1 MSHDYSEEKL
11 VQDSACDVLQNKL
24 GWKVAYA
31 YNSEQLGVDGTFGRT
46 SYKEVLLTREIRKV
60 LKRLNPW
67 INEQQIIEA
76 ITKLTRRISTASLIQ
91 INEEKYN
98 YLRDGISV
106 TVKRSDGRTEIKK
119 AAIIDFN
126 NAHNNE
132 FLAVKELIVRG
143 DLYNRRADIVGFVNG
158 IPLLFIEAKRP
169 DIDVRNAFEDNYKD
183 YLDTIPQLFYYN
195 AFIMLSNGLEAK
207 VGTVGSKYE
216 FFHEWKRLDE
226 DEKGSV
232 AFETM
237 LLGICN
243 KENFLDLLEN
253 FILFDHSDGRTAKIL
268 ARNHQYLGVNKA
280 VEAYADRE
288 LKDGKLGV
296 FWHTQ
301 GSGKSYSMAFFAQ
314 KIRRKMAGS
323 PTFVVLTDR
332 EELNTQISDTFENCG
347 ILGKDSK
354 AKQCIATSGEDL
366 IAKLKGNPSFI
377 FTLIHKFNKSDVEPI
392 YPDHDIIIMSDEAH
406 RSQYGLYA
414 DNMMKLLPTAARIGF
429 TGTPLLSYD
438 NITERTFGGY
448 ISIYDFKRAVED
460 GATVPLYYENRGAK
474 LDDLQNPEI
483 TNEILDAIE
492 AADLDS
498 AQQEKLEKEFEK
510 SIHILTAEPRL
521 RSIAKDFVRHY
532 SDVWTSGKAMFV
544 CLNKVTCVRMYD
556 YVQEYWKEEIKQL
569 KKQIKA
575 ATQQEA
581 QELERKLKWMEETD
595 MAVVIS
601 QEQNEIQTFK
611 AWGLDIETHRR
622 KMVKRDLDKEFKD
635 SDNPLR
641 IVFVCAMWL
650 TGFDVKCLSC
660 LYLDKPL
667 KAHTL
672 MQTIA
677 RANRVNEDKSNGLI
691 IDYIGIVEA
700 LKKALAEYT
709 ANVGNH
715 DGVDPTIDKEKL
727 VARILELIDMVVFFF
742 KQKNIFIEDFSDA
755 KTNPFSRLSDLNEAA
770 NAVCGTV
777 ADKQTFTACA
787 SELHKLMKYIERDDI
802 SVDIRRVY
810 ETIAAIHRMLKPKRR
825 DVDTTDLMV
834 TINAIISEHI
844 GMKESLGQTEDAT
857 GSEYITRIDI
867 SAIDFNILRKEFTRV
882 KYKNLLFND
891 LGEFI
896 ERSLDRLVAAN
907 PNRRDYFERYRQIIE
922 EYNSGKDRT
931 NIEKTFEA
939 LIQLVKE
946 LSEEESRYIREGF
959 TTDDE
964 LAIFDL
970 LKKDNPNKADIKKL
984 KSTATEMYTK
994 ITEAISRMDHWT
1006 DKDETTAEIQN
1017 LIRDILWRELPESY
1031 DEQQIEVCRGDVFEY
1046 VYTRFGYMA

>member
-1 MSHDYSEEKL
+1 M
-11 VQDSACDVLQNKL
+11 VV
-24 GWKVAYA
+24 
-31 YNSEQLGVDGTFGRT
+31 
-46 SYKEVLLTREIRKV
+46 
-60 LKRLNPW
+60 
-67 INEQQIIEA
+67 
-76 ITKLTRRISTASLIQ
+76 
-91 INEEKYN
+91 
-98 YLRDGISV
+98 
-106 TVKRSDGRTEIKK
+106 
-119 AAIIDFN
+119 
-126 NAHNNE
+126 
-132 FLAVKELIVRG
+132 
-143 DLYNRRADIVGFVNG
+143 
-158 IPLLFIEAKRP
+158 
-169 DIDVRNAFEDNYKD
+169 
-183 YLDTIPQLFYYN
+183 
-195 AFIMLSNGLEAK
+195 
-207 VGTVGSKYE
+207 KYE

-280 VEAYADRE
+280 VEMYAHRK

-392 YPDHDIIIMSDEAH
+392 YPVHDIIIMSDEAH

-448 ISIYDFKRAVED
+448 ISVYDFKRAVED

-556 YVQEYWKEEIKQL
+556 YVQEYWKEEIKHL
-569 KKQIKA
+569 KKQIKV

-677 RANRVNEDKSNGLI
+677 RANRVNEGKSNGLI

-715 DGVDPTIDKEKL
+715 DGVDPTVDKEKL
-727 VARILELIDMVVFFF
+727 IARILELIDILVAFF
-742 KQKNIFIEDFSDA
+742 KQKDIYIEDFSDA
-755 KTNPFSRLSDLNEAA
+755 QTNAFNRLSSLNEAT
-770 NAVCGTV
+770 NAVCDTV

-787 SELHKLMKYIERDDI
+787 SELHKLIKYIERDDI
-802 SVDIRRVY
+802 SVDTRRVY

-844 GMKESLGQTEDAT
+844 GMKESLGQTEDAI

-867 SAIDFNILRKEFTRV
+867 SAINFNILRKEFTRV
-882 KYKNLLFND
+882 KYKNLLFRD

-896 ERSLDRLVAAN
+896 ECSLDRLVAAN

-939 LIQLVKE
+939 LIQLVQE

-984 KSTATEMYTK
+984 KGTATEMYSK

>member
-1 MSHDYSEEKL
+1 MSHDYSEETL

-31 YNSEQLGVDGTFGRT
+31 YNTEQLGVDGTFGRT

-76 ITKLTRRISTASLIQ
+76 ITKLTRRVSTASLIQ

-98 YLRDGISV
+98 YLRDGIPV
-106 TVKRSDGRTEIKK
+106 TVMRPDGRTEIKK

-126 NAHNNE
+126 NARNNE
-132 FLAVKELIVRG
+132 FLAVKEFIVHG

-158 IPLLFIEAKRP
+158 IPLLFIESKRP
-169 DIDVRNAFEDNYKD
+169 DIDVRNAYEDNYKD

-195 AFIMLSNGLEAK
+195 AFVMLSNGLEAK

-237 LLGICN
+237 LLGICQ

-280 VEAYADRE
+280 VEAYADRK
-288 LKDGKLGV
+288 LRAGKLGV

-354 AKQCIATSGEDL
+354 AKQCIDTSGEDL
-366 IAKLKGNPSFI
+366 ITKLKGNPSFI

-448 ISIYDFKRAVED
+448 ISVYDFKRAVED

-483 TNEILDAIE
+483 TDEILDAIE

-556 YVQEYWKEEIKQL
+556 YVQEYWKEEIKHL

-622 KMVKRDLDKEFKD
+622 KMVKQDLDKEFKD
-635 SDNPLR
+635 SGNPLR

-677 RANRVNEDKSNGLI
+677 RANRVNEGKSNGLI
-691 IDYIGIVEA
+691 IDYIGIVDA

-727 VARILELIDMVVFFF
+727 VSRILELINMVISFF
-742 KQKNIFIEDFSDA
+742 KQKDIYIEDFPDA
-755 KTNPFSRLSDLNEAA
+755 KINAFDRLSNLNKAA
-770 NAVCGTV
+770 NAVCDTV

-802 SVDIRRVY
+802 SVDTRRVY
-810 ETIAAIHRMLKPKRR
+810 ETIAAIHRMLKPKHR

-834 TINAIISEHI
+834 TINAIISDHI
-844 GMKESLGQTEDAT
+844 GMKESLGQTEDAV
-857 GSEYITRIDI
+857 GSAYITRIDI
-867 SAIDFNILRKEFTRV
+867 SAINFNILRKEFTRV
-882 KYKNLLFND
+882 KHKNLLFND
-891 LGEFI
+891 LGDFI

-907 PNRRDYFERYRQIIE
+907 PNRRDYYERYRQIIE

-946 LSEEESRYIREGF
+946 LTEEESRYIREGF

-970 LKKDNPNKADIKKL
+970 LTRGNPNKADIKKV
-984 KSTATEMYTK
+984 KATATEMYTK
-994 ITEAISRMDHWT
+994 ITEAISKMDHWT

>member
-11 VQDSACDVLQNKL
+11 VQDSACDVLHNKL

-31 YNSEQLGVDGTFGRT
+31 YNTEQLGVDGTFGRT
-46 SYKEVLLTREIRKV
+46 SYKEVLLTREIRKA
-60 LKRLNPW
+60 LKRLNSW

-76 ITKLTRRISTASLIQ
+76 ITKLARRISTASLIQ

-98 YLRDGISV
+98 YLRDGIPV
-106 TVKRSDGRTEIKK
+106 TAKRPDGRTEIKK

-126 NAHNNE
+126 NVHNNE
-132 FLAVKELIVRG
+132 FLAVKELIVHG
-143 DLYNRRADIVGFVNG
+143 DLYRRRADIVGFVNG
-158 IPLLFIEAKRP
+158 IPLLFIELKRP
-169 DIDVRNAFEDNYKD
+169 DIDVRNAYEDNYKD
-183 YLDTIPQLFYYN
+183 YLDAIPQLFYYN
-195 AFIMLSNGLEAK
+195 AFVMLSNGLEAK

-216 FFHEWKRLDE
+216 FFHEWKRLAE

-237 LLGICN
+237 LLGICK
-243 KENFLDLLEN
+243 KENFIDLLEN
-253 FILFDHSDGRTAKIL
+253 FILYDHSDGRTAKIL
-268 ARNHQYLGVNKA
+268 ARNHQYLGVNVA
-280 VEAYADRE
+280 VNAYANRK
-288 LKDGKLGV
+288 LTDGKLGV

-301 GSGKSYSMAFFAQ
+301 GSGKSYSMAFLAQ

-429 TGTPLLSYD
+429 TGTPLLSHD
-438 NITERTFGGY
+438 NITARTFGGY
-448 ISIYDFKRAVED
+448 ISVYDFKRAVED

-483 TNEILDAIE
+483 TDEILDAIE

-510 SIHILTAEPRL
+510 SIHILTSEPRL
-521 RSIAKDFVRHY
+521 RSIAKDFVQHY

-556 YVQEYWKEEIKQL
+556 YVQEYWKEEINRL
-569 KKQIKA
+569 RKQIKA
-575 ATQQEA
+575 STQQEA

-601 QEQNEIQTFK
+601 QDQNEIQTFK

-635 SDNPLR
+635 AENPLR
-641 IVFVCAMWL
+641 VVFVCAMWL

-677 RANRVNEDKSNGLI
+677 RANRVNEGKSNGLI
-691 IDYIGIVEA
+691 IDYIGIVKA

-709 ANVGNH
+709 TNVGNH
-715 DGVDPTIDKEKL
+715 DGVDPTIDKEQL
-727 VARILELIDMVVFFF
+727 IARILELIGTVTFFF
-742 KQKNIFIEDFSDA
+742 KQKDIY
-755 KTNPFSRLSDLNEAA
+755 LSDFVEVDGFNRLAKLHEAA
-770 NAVCGTV
+770 NAVCDS
-777 ADKQTFTACA
+777 AESKQTFTAYA
-787 SELHKLMKYIERDDI
+787 SELHKLMKYIDRDDI
-802 SVDIRRVY
+802 SVDTRNIY
-810 ETIAAIHRMLKPKRR
+810 ETIAAIHRELNKKRR

-834 TINAIISEHI
+834 TINAIISDHI
-844 GMKESLGQTEDAT
+844 EVQDSLQHVGE
-857 GSEYITRIDI
+857 GIRFDI
-867 SAIDFNILRKEFTRV
+867 SAINFDVLRAEFARV
-882 KYKNLLFND
+882 RNKNLLFND
-891 LGEFI
+891 LEDFI
-896 ERSLDRLVAAN
+896 EQRLNKMLAVN
-907 PNRRDYFERYRQIIE
+907 PNRRDYYERYRQIIE
-922 EYNSGKDRT
+922 EYNSEKDRT

-946 LSEEESRYIREGF
+946 LTEEESRYIREGF

-970 LKKDNPNKADIKKL
+970 LTKGNPNKADIKKV
-984 KSTATEMYTK
+984 KATATEMYTK

-1031 DEQQIEVCRGDVFEY
+1031 AEQQIEVCRGDIFEY

>member
-31 YNSEQLGVDGTFGRT
+31 YNTEQLGVDGTFGRT

-60 LKRLNPW
+60 FKRLNPW

-98 YLRDGISV
+98 YLRDGIPV
-106 TVKRSDGRTEIKK
+106 TAKRPDGRTEIKK

-132 FLAVKELIVRG
+132 FLAVKEFIVYG

-158 IPLLFIEAKRP
+158 IPLLFIESKRP
-169 DIDVRNAFEDNYKD
+169 DIDVRNAYEDNYKD

-195 AFIMLSNGLEAK
+195 AFVMLSNGLEAK

-237 LLGICN
+237 LLGICQ

-280 VEAYADRE
+280 VEAYADRK
-288 LKDGKLGV
+288 LRAGKLGV

-448 ISIYDFKRAVED
+448 ISVYDFKRAVED

-483 TNEILDAIE
+483 TDEILDAIE

-532 SDVWTSGKAMFV
+532 SDVWTSGKAMLV

-556 YVQEYWKEEIKQL
+556 YVQEYWKEEIKHL
-569 KKQIKA
+569 KKQIKG

-641 IVFVCAMWL
+641 VVFVCAMWL

-677 RANRVNEDKSNGLI
+677 RANRVNEGKSNGLI
-691 IDYIGIVEA
+691 IDYIGIVDA

-727 VARILELIDMVVFFF
+727 VSRILELINMVISFF
-742 KQKNIFIEDFSDA
+742 KRKDIYIEDFSDA
-755 KTNPFSRLSDLNEAA
+755 KTNAFDRLSNLNEAA
-770 NAVCGTV
+770 NAVCDTV

-802 SVDIRRVY
+802 SVDTRRVY
-810 ETIAAIHRMLKPKRR
+810 ETIAAIHRMLKPKHR

-834 TINAIISEHI
+834 TINAIISDHI
-844 GMKESLGQTEDAT
+844 GMKESLGQTEDAA
-857 GSEYITRIDI
+857 GSAYITRIDI
-867 SAIDFNILRKEFTRV
+867 SAINFNILRKEFTRV
-882 KYKNLLFND
+882 KHKNLLFND
-891 LGEFI
+891 LGDFI
-896 ERSLDRLVAAN
+896 ERSLDRLVATN
-907 PNRRDYFERYRQIIE
+907 PNRRDYYERYRQIIE
-922 EYNSGKDRT
+922 DYNSGKDRT

-939 LIQLVKE
+939 LMQLVKE
-946 LSEEESRYIREGF
+946 LTEEESRYIREGF
-959 TTDDE
+959 ASDDE

-970 LKKDNPNKADIKKL
+970 LTRGNPNKADITKL
-984 KSTATEMYTK
+984 KGTATEMFSK
-994 ITEAISRMDHWT
+994 ITEAISKMDHWA

-1017 LIRDILWRELPESY
+1017 LIRDILWRELPECY
-1031 DEQQIEVCRGDVFEY
+1031 DDRLIEICRSDVFEY
-1046 VYTRFGYMA
+1046 VYTRYGHA

>member
-31 YNSEQLGVDGTFGRT
+31 YNTEQLGVDGTFGRT

-60 LKRLNPW
+60 FKRLNPW

-98 YLRDGISV
+98 YLRDGIPV
-106 TVKRSDGRTEIKK
+106 TAKRPDGRTEIKK

-132 FLAVKELIVRG
+132 FLAVKEFIVYG

-158 IPLLFIEAKRP
+158 IPLLFIESKRP
-169 DIDVRNAFEDNYKD
+169 DIDVRNAYEDNYKD

-195 AFIMLSNGLEAK
+195 AFVMLSNGLEAK

-237 LLGICN
+237 LLGICQ

-280 VEAYADRE
+280 VEAYADRK
-288 LKDGKLGV
+288 LRAGKLGV

-448 ISIYDFKRAVED
+448 ISVYDFKRAVED

-483 TNEILDAIE
+483 TDEILDAIE

-532 SDVWTSGKAMFV
+532 SDVWTSGKAMLV

-556 YVQEYWKEEIKQL
+556 YVQEYWKEEIKHL
-569 KKQIKA
+569 KKQIKG

-641 IVFVCAMWL
+641 VVFVCAMWL

-677 RANRVNEDKSNGLI
+677 RANRVNEGKSNGLI
-691 IDYIGIVEA
+691 IDYIGIVDA

-727 VARILELIDMVVFFF
+727 VSRILELINMVISFF
-742 KQKNIFIEDFSDA
+742 KRKDIYIEDFSDA
-755 KTNPFSRLSDLNEAA
+755 KTNAFDRLSNLNEAA
-770 NAVCGTV
+770 NAVCDTV

-802 SVDIRRVY
+802 SVDTRRVY
-810 ETIAAIHRMLKPKRR
+810 ETIAAIHRMLKPKHR

-834 TINAIISEHI
+834 TINAIISDHI
-844 GMKESLGQTEDAT
+844 GMKESLGQTEDAA
-857 GSEYITRIDI
+857 GSAYITRIDI
-867 SAIDFNILRKEFTRV
+867 SAINFNILRKEFTRV
-882 KYKNLLFND
+882 KHKNLLFND
-891 LGEFI
+891 LGDFI
-896 ERSLDRLVAAN
+896 ERSLDRLVATN
-907 PNRRDYFERYRQIIE
+907 PNRRDYYERYRQIIE
-922 EYNSGKDRT
+922 DYNSGKDRT

-946 LSEEESRYIREGF
+946 LTEEESRYIREGF

-970 LKKDNPNKADIKKL
+970 LTRGNPNKADIKKV
-984 KSTATEMYTK
+984 KATATEMYTK
-994 ITEAISRMDHWT
+994 ITEAISRMAHWT

>member
-11 VQDSACDVLQNKL
+11 VQDSACDMLQNKL

-31 YNSEQLGVDGTFGRT
+31 YNLEQLGVDGTFGRN
-46 SYKEVLLTREIRKV
+46 SYKEVLLTRYIREAF
-60 LKRLNPW
+60 KRLNPW
-67 INEQQIIEA
+67 INEQQIVEA

-98 YLRDGISV
+98 YLRDGIPV
-106 TVKRSDGRTEIKK
+106 TVKRPDGRTEAKK
-119 AAIIDFN
+119 AVIIDFN

-132 FLAVKELIVRG
+132 FLAVKELIVHG

-158 IPLLFIEAKRP
+158 IPLLFAELKRP
-169 DIDVRNAFEDNYKD
+169 DIDVRNAYEDNYKD
-183 YLDTIPQLFYYN
+183 YLDTISQLFYYN
-195 AFIMLSNGLEAK
+195 AFVMLSNGLEAK

-216 FFHEWKRLDE
+216 FFHEWKRLAE

-237 LLGICN
+237 LLGICK

-253 FILFDHSDGRTAKIL
+253 FILYDHSDGRTAKIF
-268 ARNHQYLGVNKA
+268 ARNHQYLGVNVA
-280 VEAYADRE
+280 VNAYAHRK
-288 LKDGKLGV
+288 LTDGKLGV

-301 GSGKSYSMAFFAQ
+301 GSGKSYSMAFLAQ
-314 KIRRKMAGS
+314 KIRRKMSGS

-429 TGTPLLSYD
+429 TGTPLLSHD
-438 NITERTFGGY
+438 NITARTFGGY
-448 ISIYDFKRAVED
+448 ISVYDFKRAVED

-483 TNEILDAIE
+483 TDEILDAIE

-510 SIHILTAEPRL
+510 SIHILTSEPRL
-521 RSIAKDFVRHY
+521 RSIAKDFVQHY

-544 CLNKVTCVRMYD
+544 CLNKVTCVRMYNF
-556 YVQEYWKEEIKQL
+556 VQEYWKEEINRL
-569 KKQIKA
+569 RKQIKTS
-575 ATQQEA
+575 TQQEA

-601 QEQNEIQTFK
+601 RDQNEIQTFK
-611 AWGLDIETHRR
+611 VWGLDIKTHRR
-622 KMVKRDLDKEFKD
+622 KMVKRELDKEFKD
-635 SDNPLR
+635 ADNPLR

-677 RANRVNEDKSNGLI
+677 RANRVNEGKSNGLI
-691 IDYIGIVEA
+691 IDYIGIVKA

-715 DGVDPTIDKEKL
+715 DGVDPTIDKEQL
-727 VARILELIDMVVFFF
+727 IARILELIGTVTFFF
-742 KQKNIFIEDFSDA
+742 KQKDIY
-755 KTNPFSRLSDLNEAA
+755 LSDFVEVDGFNRLAKLHEAA
-770 NAVCGTV
+770 NAVCDS
-777 ADKQTFTACA
+777 AESKQTFTAYA
-787 SELHKLMKYIERDDI
+787 SELHKLMKYIDRDDI
-802 SVDIRRVY
+802 SEDTRKIY
-810 ETIAAIHRMLKPKRR
+810 ETIAAIHRELNKKRR

-834 TINAIISEHI
+834 TINSIISDHI
-844 GMKESLGQTEDAT
+844 EVQDSLQQVGE
-857 GSEYITRIDI
+857 GIRFDI
-867 SAIDFNILRKEFTRV
+867 SAINFDVLRAEFARV
-882 KYKNLLFND
+882 RNKNLLFND
-891 LGEFI
+891 LGDLI
-896 ERSLDRLVAAN
+896 QQRLDRMLAAN
-907 PNRRDYFERYRQIIE
+907 PNRRDYYERYRQIIE
-922 EYNSGKDRT
+922 DYNSEKDRT

-939 LIQLVKE
+939 LMQLVKD
-946 LSEEESRYIREGF
+946 LTDEESRYIREGF
-959 TTDDE
+959 TSDDE

-970 LKKDNPNKADIKKL
+970 LKRDNPNKADIKKL
-984 KSTATEMYTK
+984 KGTATEMFSK
-994 ITEAISRMDHWT
+994 ITEAISKMDHWA

-1031 DEQQIEVCRGDVFEY
+1031 DDRLIEICRGDVFEY
-1046 VYTRFGYMA
+1046 VYTRYGHV

>member
-31 YNSEQLGVDGTFGRT
+31 YNSEQLGVDGTFGRP

-98 YLRDGISV
+98 YLRDGIPV
-106 TVKRSDGRTEIKK
+106 TIKRSDGRTEVKK

-237 LLGICN
+237 LLGICY

-677 RANRVNEDKSNGLI
+677 RANRVNEGKSNGLI

-727 VARILELIDMVVFFF
+727 VARILELIDTVVFFF

-755 KTNPFSRLSDLNEAA
+755 KNNPFSRLSDLNEAA

-867 SAIDFNILRKEFTRV
+867 SAINFNILRKEFTRV
-882 KYKNLLFND
+882 KHKNLLFND

-984 KSTATEMYTK
+984 KSTATEMYSK

-1031 DEQQIEVCRGDVFEY
+1031 DERQIEVCRGDVFEY

>member
-1 MSHDYSEEKL
+1 MSHEYSEEKL

-31 YNSEQLGVDGTFGRT
+31 YNTEQLGVDGTFGRT

-76 ITKLTRRISTASLIQ
+76 ITKLIRRISTASLIQ

-98 YLRDGISV
+98 YLRDGIPV
-106 TVKRSDGRTEIKK
+106 TVKRPDGRTEIKK

-132 FLAVKELIVRG
+132 FLAVKEFIVHG
-143 DLYNRRADIVGFVNG
+143 DLYNRRADIIGFVNG
-158 IPLLFIEAKRP
+158 IPLLFIESKRP
-169 DIDVRNAFEDNYKD
+169 DIDVRNAYEDNYKD

-195 AFIMLSNGLEAK
+195 AFVMLSNGLEAK

-237 LLGICN
+237 LLGICQ

-288 LKDGKLGV
+288 LRAGKLGV

-366 IAKLKGNPSFI
+366 ISKLKGNPSFI

-448 ISIYDFKRAVED
+448 ISVYDFKRAVED

-483 TNEILDAIE
+483 TDEILDAIE

-556 YVQEYWKEEIKQL
+556 YVQEYWKEEIKHL

-622 KMVKRDLDKEFKD
+622 KMVKRDLDKEFKA

-677 RANRVNEDKSNGLI
+677 RANRVNEGKSNGLI
-691 IDYIGIVEA
+691 IDYIGIVNA

-727 VARILELIDMVVFFF
+727 VSRILELINMVIFFF
-742 KQKNIFIEDFSDA
+742 KQKDIYIEDFSDTT
-755 KTNPFSRLSDLNEAA
+755 TNSFDRLSNLNKAA
-770 NAVCGTV
+770 NIVCDTV

-802 SVDIRRVY
+802 SVDTRRVY

-834 TINAIISEHI
+834 TINAIISDHI
-844 GMKESLGQTEDAT
+844 GMKESLGQTEDAV
-857 GSEYITRIDI
+857 GSEYVTRIDI
-867 SAIDFNILRKEFTRV
+867 SAINFNILRKEFTRV
-882 KYKNLLFND
+882 KHKNLLFND
-891 LGEFI
+891 LGDFI

-907 PNRRDYFERYRQIIE
+907 PNRRNYYERYRQIIE
-922 EYNSGKDRT
+922 DYNSGKDRT
-931 NIEKTFEA
+931 NIENTFEA

-946 LSEEESRYIREGF
+946 LTEEESRYIREGF

-970 LKKDNPNKADIKKL
+970 LTKGNPNKADIKKV
-984 KSTATEMYTK
+984 KATATEMYTK

>member
-11 VQDSACDVLQNKL
+11 VQDSACDMLQNKL

-31 YNSEQLGVDGTFGRT
+31 YNLEQLGVDGTFGRN
-46 SYKEVLLTREIRKV
+46 SYKEVLLTRYIREAF
-60 LKRLNPW
+60 KRLNPW
-67 INEQQIIEA
+67 INEQQIVEA

-98 YLRDGISV
+98 YLRDGIPV
-106 TVKRSDGRTEIKK
+106 TVKRPDGRTEAKK
-119 AAIIDFN
+119 AVIIDFN

-132 FLAVKELIVRG
+132 FLAVKELIVHG

-158 IPLLFIEAKRP
+158 IPLLFAELKRP
-169 DIDVRNAFEDNYKD
+169 DIDVRNAYEDNYKD
-183 YLDTIPQLFYYN
+183 YLDTISQLFYYN
-195 AFIMLSNGLEAK
+195 AFVMLSNGLEAK

-216 FFHEWKRLDE
+216 FFHEWKRLAE

-237 LLGICN
+237 LLGICK

-253 FILFDHSDGRTAKIL
+253 FILYDHSDGRTAKIF
-268 ARNHQYLGVNKA
+268 ARNHQYLGVNVA
-280 VEAYADRE
+280 VNAYAHRK
-288 LKDGKLGV
+288 LTDGKLGV

-301 GSGKSYSMAFFAQ
+301 GSGKSYSMAFLAQ
-314 KIRRKMAGS
+314 KIRRKMSGS

-429 TGTPLLSYD
+429 TGTPLLSHD
-438 NITERTFGGY
+438 NITARTFGGY
-448 ISIYDFKRAVED
+448 ISVYDFKRAVED

-483 TNEILDAIE
+483 TDEILDAIE

-510 SIHILTAEPRL
+510 SIHILTSEPRL
-521 RSIAKDFVRHY
+521 RSIAKDFVQHY

-544 CLNKVTCVRMYD
+544 CLNKVTCVRMYNF
-556 YVQEYWKEEIKQL
+556 VQEYWKEEINRL
-569 KKQIKA
+569 RKQIKTS
-575 ATQQEA
+575 TQQEA

-601 QEQNEIQTFK
+601 QDQNEIQTFK
-611 AWGLDIETHRR
+611 AWGLDIKTHRR
-622 KMVKRDLDKEFKD
+622 KMVKRELDKEFKD
-635 SDNPLR
+635 ADNPLR

-677 RANRVNEDKSNGLI
+677 RANRVNEGKSNGLI
-691 IDYIGIVEA
+691 IDYIGIVKA

-715 DGVDPTIDKEKL
+715 DGVDPTIDKEQL
-727 VARILELIDMVVFFF
+727 IARILELIGTVTFFF
-742 KQKNIFIEDFSDA
+742 KQKDIY
-755 KTNPFSRLSDLNEAA
+755 LSDFVEVDGFNRLAKLHEAA
-770 NAVCGTV
+770 NAVCDS
-777 ADKQTFTACA
+777 AESKQTFTAYA
-787 SELHKLMKYIERDDI
+787 SELHKLMKYIDRDDI
-802 SVDIRRVY
+802 SEDTRKTY
-810 ETIAAIHRMLKPKRR
+810 ETIAAIHRELNKKRR
-825 DVDTTDLMV
+825 DIDTTDLMV
-834 TINAIISEHI
+834 TINSIISDHI
-844 GMKESLGQTEDAT
+844 EVQDSLQHVGE
-857 GSEYITRIDI
+857 GIRFDI
-867 SAIDFNILRKEFTRV
+867 SAINFDVLRAEFARV
-882 KYKNLLFND
+882 RNKNLLFND
-891 LGEFI
+891 LGDLI
-896 ERSLDRLVAAN
+896 QQRLDRMLAAN
-907 PNRRDYFERYRQIIE
+907 PNRRDYYERYREIIE
-922 EYNSGKDRT
+922 DYNSEKDRT

-939 LIQLVKE
+939 LMQLVKD
-946 LSEEESRYIREGF
+946 LTDEESRYIREGF
-959 TTDDE
+959 TSDDE

-970 LKKDNPNKADIKKL
+970 LKRDNPNKADIKKL
-984 KSTATEMYTK
+984 KGTAAEMFSK
-994 ITEAISRMDHWT
+994 ITEAISKMDHWA

-1031 DEQQIEVCRGDVFEY
+1031 DDRLIEICRGDVFEY
-1046 VYTRFGYMA
+1046 VYTRYGHV